1 MTHDR
6 NVIASW
12 VSLVMPTSVMAHLVN
27 VNGACPD
34 RHHGEETQNVNDDVL
49 LFFAVLAQ
57 LALWIY
63 FL

>member
-1 MTHDR
+1 
-6 NVIASW
+6 
-12 VSLVMPTSVMAHLVN
+12 MPTSVMAHLVN

-34 RHHGEETQNVNDDVL
+34 RRHGEETQNVNDDVL

-63 FL
+63 LL